1 MENFRTINTT
11 LVILMKDNKVLLGQ
25 KKRGFAK
32 GTFNGIGGKQD
43 PGETIEQA
51 MIRETQEEIGV
62 TPIQYE
68 LIGKIHFD
76 VYYKGER
83 VNMNLNIY
91 KSEMFDGVPVETE
104 EMIPTWFE
112 RKNIPFDKM
121 LQDDRL
127 WWPYLLENK
136 KFVGDV
142 IFDKDLVMQSHK
154 FQEVL
159 NFEDEQ
165 NL

>member
-1 MENFRTINTT
+1 MENLRTINTT

-32 GTFNGIGGKQD
+32 GTYNGIGGKQD
-43 PGETIEQA
+43 LGETIEQA
-51 MIRETQEEIGV
+51 MIRETQEEIGI
-62 TPIQYE
+62 TPVEYE
-68 LIGKIHFD
+68 LMGKIHFD

-83 VNMNLNIY
+83 VNMYLNIY
-91 KSEMFDGVPVETE
+91 KSEVFDGEPVETE
-104 EMIPTWFE
+104 EMIPSWFE
-112 RKNIPFDKM
+112 RNSIPFDKM

-127 WWPYLLENK
+127 WWPYLLDDK

-142 IFDKDLVMQSHK
+142 KFDENLVMQYHK
-154 FQEVL
+154 FEEIV
-159 NFEDEQ
+159 NFEKEL